1 MDRRMTASEIF
12 KQLGYHKTDR
22 PYRNSPIGYF
32 RRLDYKHYV
41 EILFLLSEKKVAY
54 SSTNGVNDCVVIQT
68 PELKAIYKQ
77 CKELGWLDD

>member
-1 MDRRMTASEIF
+1 MTASEMF
-12 KQLGYHKTDR
+12 SQLGYHVSDR

-41 EILFLLSEKKVAY
+41 EILFFLSEKKVVY
-54 SSTNGVNDCVVIQT
+54 SSTNGVNDCVAIQM
-68 PELKAIYKQ
+68 PELEAINKQ